1 MMVMDFCEEDDDK
14 YPPNISVWNTRVH
27 NLLKNWGFRLNLT
40 DFTNIARFKKYV
52 DQTRGKNNLGT
63 KRALD
68 I

>member
-1 MMVMDFCEEDDDK
+1 MMVMGFCEEDDDK
-14 YPPNISVWNTRVH
+14 YPPNISVWNTRVQ

-52 DQTRGKNNLGT
+52 DQTREKNNLGN
-63 KRALD
+63 KHAFD